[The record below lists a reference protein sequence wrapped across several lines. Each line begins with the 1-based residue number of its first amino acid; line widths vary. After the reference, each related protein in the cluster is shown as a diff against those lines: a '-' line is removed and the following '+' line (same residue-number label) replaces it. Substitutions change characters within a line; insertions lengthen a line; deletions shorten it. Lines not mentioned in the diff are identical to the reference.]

1 MPGGEEAKMA
11 VNLVNHS
18 WNRIFKRDLFAKQV
32 LKEKIQEVEQLEESI
47 SHHRWTGSC
56 SYRAE

>member
-1 MPGGEEAKMA
+1 MA